1 LSVLLV
7 QPRRAEAV
15 ESVLRRA
22 QSDEPT
28 FTVRDGVIPEE
39 TPIGF
44 RRIAKSIQLG
54 RGSAAFDRA
63 KEGVR
68 TWRGHKIL
76 GLRIFPTATPPTTS
90 GTIVVTLGSGV
101 LSIAAPCRIVTVI
114 DEPSRFG
121 FVYATLPGHPERGAE
136 SFIVT
141 ISDEDAVTFQ
151 IAALST
157 PGEMF
162 TRMAGPLGRFVQS
175 AATTGYLRS
184 MRRHVQ
190 GLAGFT

>member
-1 LSVLLV
+1 M
-7 QPRRAEAV
+7 
-15 ESVLRRA
+15 LRRA
-22 QSDEPT
+22 HLDEPT
-28 FTVRDGVIPEE
+28 FTVRDEVIPEE
-39 TPIGF
+39 TPLGF

-54 RGSAAFDRA
+54 HGSAAFDRA

-76 GLRIFPTATPPTTS
+76 GLRIFPSATPPTTS
-90 GTIVVTLGSGV
+90 GTIVVSLGSAIC
-101 LSIAAPCRIVTVI
+101 SIAAPCRIVTVI

-136 SFIVT
+136 SFIVS
-141 ISDEDAVTFQ
+141 ISDEGAVTFH
-151 IAALST
+151 IVALSA
-157 PGEMF
+157 PADVL

-184 MRRHVQ
+184 MRRYVQ
-190 GLAGFT
+190 GPAEST